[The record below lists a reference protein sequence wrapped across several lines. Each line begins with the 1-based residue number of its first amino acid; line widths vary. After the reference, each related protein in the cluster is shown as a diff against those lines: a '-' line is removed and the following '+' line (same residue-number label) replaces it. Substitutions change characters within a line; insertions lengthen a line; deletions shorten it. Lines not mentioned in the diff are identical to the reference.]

1 MPKVD
6 RRAYFLPTF
15 SSVLVFGRDHPVYL
29 IQKSSISNNFEQEL
43 VRTCSLVIRK
53 KGPKELL
60 HEPIFVFHLIIFKFE
75 VEFRIEWL
83 LLSKVHRR
91 AYFLQSFSKILVFG
105 TENPV

>member
-6 RRAYFLPTF
+6 RRAYVLPTV
-15 SSVLVFGRDHPVYL
+15 SSGLVFGRDHPVYL

-43 VRTCSLVIRK
+43 VRSCSLAIRE
-53 KGPKELL
+53 KGPKELP

-83 LLSKVHRR
+83 LLSKVDRK
-91 AYFLQSFSKILVFG
+91 AYFFPIFSNVLVFG
-105 TENPV
+105 TDSPM

>member
-6 RRAYFLPTF
+6 RRAYVLPTV
-15 SSVLVFGRDHPVYL
+15 SSGLVFGRDHPVYL

-43 VRTCSLVIRK
+43 IRSCSLAIRE
-53 KGPKELL
+53 KGPKELP

-83 LLSKVHRR
+83 LLSKVDRK
-91 AYFLQSFSKILVFG
+91 AYFLRSFSKILVYG
-105 TENPV
+105 TDNPV